1 MKINQIVSEHKKGVL
16 AKKYTKKAKGAV
28 PVYGP
33 ERKDAKLSPVK
44 PVGALGEAATIKA
57 IEPGK
62 MATIDDPEHGKT
74 INLDLTKPENA
85 ASLKPND
92 KGEIEY
98 DPTPDMGAV
107 GAGNVESPLKPG
119 ATVTIKT
126 DETHGDIGG
135 DPTDDF
141 IDDITDHEYGQEDDM
156 EEAIFGLGNKSP
168 EEWAETSTQMA
179 KLLQFRQK
187 YKGTPYADQ
196 IEKRITFLKDRLDI
210 EGSEV
215 AGQGGSPKPV
225 VPPEQFDTKQLRE
238 TSTKK
243 DDELLNKMLTIAGLK

>member
-1 MKINQIVSEHKKGVL
+1 MKVNQIVSEHKKGVL
-16 AKKYTKKAKGAV
+16 AKKYTKKTKGTV

-33 ERKDAKLSPVK
+33 EANDGKLKPVK
-44 PVGALGEAATIKA
+44 PVGTMKEAATIKA

-98 DPTPDMGAV
+98 DATPDMGAV
-107 GAGNVESPLKPG
+107 GAGNTESPLKPG
-119 ATVTIKT
+119 AVVTIKA
-126 DETHGDIGG
+126 DENHGDIGG

-141 IDDITDHEYGQEDDM
+141 IDDVTDHEYGQEGDM
-156 EEAIFGLGNKSP
+156 EEAIFGIGNKSP
-168 EEWAETSTQMA
+168 EEWAQTSKQMA
-179 KLLQFRQK
+179 TLLQFRDK

-196 IEKRITFLKDRLDI
+196 IEQRIKFLKDRLDV

-225 VPPEQFDTKQLRE
+225 VPPEQFNTKQLRE
-238 TSTKK
+238 AASKK